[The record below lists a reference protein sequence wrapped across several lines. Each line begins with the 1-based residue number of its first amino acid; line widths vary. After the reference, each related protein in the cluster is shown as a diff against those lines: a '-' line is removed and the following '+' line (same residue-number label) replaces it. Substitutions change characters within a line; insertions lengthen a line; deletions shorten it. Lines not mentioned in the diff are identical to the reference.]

1 MGDLHFSAEQS
12 KATNPPSH
20 NAASRSPTRPVPAK
34 HPLNH
39 PLLKLQQS
47 IGNQGVQRLLH
58 SQPVQGL
65 RPSQGGLLQRKCA
78 CGGTPGLDG
87 ECAECRQKRLR
98 RQRHPTSQPEA
109 AALPPI
115 VHEVLRS
122 PGRSLDPQVQSFMEP
137 RFGHDFSRV
146 RVHTDVRAAE
156 SAKAMNALAYTVG
169 QDVVF
174 GPGQYVPGTVEG
186 KRLLAHELT
195 HTMQQGIQSPNIS
208 GLKLAA
214 ANDAPE
220 QEARRA
226 ENQFVA
232 GNSSSRIGVAPV
244 QTSVQR
250 ACGPKEI
257 GEVSGC
263 IGRGGDVSDF
273 GSTGE
278 DLFLFQVDC
287 DLFQPGEKARLEE
300 YAREIGPEEIVAI
313 DGFASEEGMPEF
325 NERLSCARAHAAAS
339 VLFAAGV
346 QPSQVEIYMHGAT
359 PGILGVRRSVV
370 ITVIPAVPAGPTP
383 AESAPTSPPPPT
395 LAGYDPLSAPAVY
408 ERNTELGG
416 LSVGN
421 FDFHFRGCT
430 ILVWVD
436 VRFQFESDITPA
448 EQVAFKSRFTNAVHN
463 VWAHTGWSLTGSP
476 ACPCSTVP
484 IEIHVEESTSGF
496 YHKLVDVERDGER
509 REFVGY
515 DINVNLSTSDYTLSH
530 EFGHVLGLYDEYDG
544 GFWENNYTFWHRN
557 RPDDPNALMNE
568 GTQLRSRYFEH
579 YRSRVQE
586 TERRREEAHSFQR
599 LRGIIP
605 PTGCTYRISSPVPPV
620 P

>member
-1 MGDLHFSAEQS
+1 
-12 KATNPPSH
+12 
-20 NAASRSPTRPVPAK
+20 
-34 HPLNH
+34 LNG
-39 PLLKLQQS
+39 KE
-47 IGNQGVQRLLH
+47 
-58 SQPVQGL
+58 GL
-65 RPSQGGLLQRKCA
+65 IQRKCA

-87 ECAECRQKRLR
+87 ECAECRQKRLS

-109 AALPPI
+109 GAVPPI

-122 PGRSLDPQVQSFMEP
+122 PGRSLDPQVQSFMDP

-195 HTMQQGIQSPNIS
+195 HTMQQSIQSPNIS

-214 ANDAPE
+214 ANDTPE

-226 ENQFVA
+226 ENQYVA

-300 YAREIGPEEIVAI
+300 Y
-313 DGFASEEGMPEF
+313 
-325 NERLSCARAHAAAS
+325 
-339 VLFAAGV
+339 
-346 QPSQVEIYMHGAT
+346 
-359 PGILGVRRSVV
+359 
-370 ITVIPAVPAGPTP
+370 
-383 AESAPTSPPPPT
+383 
-395 LAGYDPLSAPAVY
+395 
-408 ERNTELGG
+408 
-416 LSVGN
+416 
-421 FDFHFRGCT
+421 
-430 ILVWVD
+430 
-436 VRFQFESDITPA
+436 
-448 EQVAFKSRFTNAVHN
+448 K
-463 VWAHTGWSLTGSP
+463 
-476 ACPCSTVP
+476 
-484 IEIHVEESTSGF
+484 STSRMAPGQ
-496 YHKLVDVERDGER
+496 H
-509 REFVGY
+509 
-515 DINVNLSTSDYTLSH
+515 
-530 EFGHVLGLYDEYDG
+530 
-544 GFWENNYTFWHRN
+544 
-557 RPDDPNALMNE
+557 P
-568 GTQLRSRYFEH
+568 
-579 YRSRVQE
+579 
-586 TERRREEAHSFQR
+586 
-599 LRGIIP
+599 
-605 PTGCTYRISSPVPPV
+605 
-620 P
+620 